1 MKIKE
6 LREENNLTQEAL
18 ALAVGTS
25 QRNIGR
31 WENGINE
38 PLYSQLL
45 KLADFFNCS
54 IDYLVGRTDDETFII
69 KQNDRTVAPMGD
81 ALTQDEK
88 DLLKFYRGLNNVQK
102 ETVAV
107 LAESLYGKNK
117 AEVGKIS

>member
-6 LREENNLTQEAL
+6 LREEKNLTQEAL